1 METELRANLSS
12 EELERV
18 FYGKLTFEEDLWKN
32 LPDEPGEEESI
43 KIEPSMKAVN
53 KETGEEFVVSKVT
66 DKYIDLKQEYGS
78 NIAKV
83 ITLNFEDVKTITE
96 QYNFYNS
103 DTQKNI
109 KSNISEGGNDTP
121 KEDNDNDNEQTQNTN
136 NKPKKQL

>member
-1 METELRANLSS
+1 M
-12 EELERV
+12 
-18 FYGKLTFEEDLWKN
+18 
-32 LPDEPGEEESI
+32 
-43 KIEPSMKAVN
+43 
-53 KETGEEFVVSKVT
+53 
-66 DKYIDLKQEYGS
+66 KQEYGS